1 MPQPDG
7 TGQRGH
13 PKSFR
18 VPPYYCLPFEGL
30 HQEDI
35 GLFSYHLYSS
45 PLCFPPHQTLLAFFP
60 SRRYLLP
67 SMAIFPLSFINAD
80 VDPAEEYPSLSK
92 SSFGMNRREAEFI
105 QYLSP
110 VGLGPSLKTCPR
122 CESAYLLL
130 TSVLVIKKPLS
141 SFSTITLGSIG
152 LVKLG
157 HPV

>member
-7 TGQRGH
+7 TGQRGQ

-35 GLFSYHLYSS
+35 GLFSYHLYRS

-80 VDPAEEYPSLSK
+80 VDPAEEYPYNEWIIK
-92 SSFGMNRREAEFI
+92 TDNVWTTISFLFWKLKRWKILFLEF
-105 QYLSP
+105 
-110 VGLGPSLKTCPR
+110 C
-122 CESAYLLL
+122 
-130 TSVLVIKKPLS
+130 
-141 SFSTITLGSIG
+141 
-152 LVKLG
+152 
-157 HPV
+157 